1 MALDRETQDCLR
13 RMKGGAMLGGAVGSA
28 FGAIFGIM
36 EAIRYREIP
45 VSQRVGVALRNTM
58 GGGVVFAFFLAIGT
72 GIRGCGGR

>member
-45 VSQRVGVALRNTM
+45 VSQVRLHFFINRFHSIIFTLLR
-58 GGGVVFAFFLAIGT
+58 VVFIKHPS
-72 GIRGCGGR
+72 